1 MQNRNWSRRADRSFD
16 ARIKEKP
23 GLPPLSA
30 LKLLKSDPAAL
41 LAQSEEV
48 KARYGKIFRV

>member
-16 ARIKEKP
+16 PRIKEKL

-30 LKLLKSDPAAL
+30 LKLLKSNPAAL
-41 LAQSEEV
+41 PA
-48 KARYGKIFRV
+48 